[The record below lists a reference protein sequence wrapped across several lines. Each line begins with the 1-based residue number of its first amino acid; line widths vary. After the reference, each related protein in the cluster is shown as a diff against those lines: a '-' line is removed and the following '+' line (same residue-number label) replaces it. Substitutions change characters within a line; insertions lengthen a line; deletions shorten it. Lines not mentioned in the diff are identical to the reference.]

1 MIQLRVTEIVKVS
14 FKGWEKLPDCN
25 FIFKLKLSDIFTHFV
40 NLIMKAIEV
49 KNTGDSVMR
58 IDVRTHLGSL
68 VDYDEMNCYNAVLEE
83 IIKCNAEAN
92 DVMSDETEQNLSD
105 KETKLVNDITV
116 YRTSEKVKDVMRVID
131 DYLTIWTDF
140 RNTVNLSDDE
150 HMTILLIN
158 DWMSSEVKLSHCIY
172 SLKLKSW
179 ALIDEKFDKLHDEG
193 KMTWINASTQ
203 FGFSVFIVWKTVFMN
218 LKKVSTK
225 KRWVMMNIW
234 GLNKIA
240 INDAYPLPLQSDII
254 AAVQGSSHISTVD
267 RMNFF
272 HQFLVSSS
280 DRQKL
285 TVISHRGQK
294 QSNVI
299 LMSYKESSLYIQ
311 RKMNQILWLYWTFAH
326 CYIDDIMIFFR
337 SFKEHVK
344 HLWTI
349 FDLFTCLIISLKSRK
364 FYLSYLSVTL
374 LSQRVNGLDLLT
386 AEEKVAALK
395 GLAFLITL
403 KALKTYLRLTEWL
416 QHYMPYYMQ
425 ITESLQARKTELL
438 WESSVKEGNACKAF
452 TFRMKL
458 IPIKMKRQSFEILQ
472 RSWENLSFLHHFDSI
487 MQLYMNVNTFKQ
499 YEYRSMLYHVKGN
512 LMNNNFSRSN
522 ILSILFLSKMLN
534 RVKRNY
540 WLTELKIAELVWMI
554 RKTQHLIEASAKL
567 IIIFTDHS
575 VIMSIVK
582 QMSLSSSVTDKLN
595 LRLIQASQYLSQF
608 CLNVHH
614 RLRKQHVIS
623 DALFRLL
630 NESVIIRE
638 DAESEEGTLDEVFML
653 TVSLIELSDDF
664 RKEIKESYQKDWQWK
679 KVFKMLEK
687 AEDISKGSWFLLK
700 DGLIHYWDAVDE
712 RLRLCVSKAL
722 EGDIFLLTHDNKSH
736 ISFHHIYET
745 LTANLYFRNMSK
757 HLKKYIE
764 HCKICQLNQT
774 KWHKEYDIL
783 TLIEMLSIPFHTV
796 VMNFVIDLPLIQGF
810 NALLS
815 ITDKHSK
822 CVTLL
827 SGKDTHT
834 AEDWAK
840 TLLNEL
846 TDWGLSQTIIS
857 DHDLKFLSEFWKM
870 TFKRLGIRK
879 MLLSTAYHL
888 QTDGQ
893 SERINQTAEI
903 ALRYYLT
910 EHPDGDWVEFL
921 PELWATL
928 NNMSNSSTG
937 LFSNEVIY
945 RFKLCDT
952 LSSLTTDVLMNFTL
966 NRAAKSKEAEE
977 SLAFTQL
984 SFKIQYDWH
993 HCLLAMKVENLVYIH
1008 LHWGYSLPGLKNRKF
1023 ANQKTGSFSI
1033 KRKIESLAYELKLSE
1048 EWKIHSVIF
1057 ITQLKSTLKGGD
1069 LYKRLS
1075 LNHSSSVV
1083 KRDNF
1088 YELKWLLSKRT
1099 WRYEQGKP
1107 WTEYLVK
1114 WKGYEPE
1121 FRKWYSLN

>member
-1 MIQLRVTEIVKVS
+1 
-14 FKGWEKLPDCN
+14 
-25 FIFKLKLSDIFTHFV
+25 
-40 NLIMKAIEV
+40 
-49 KNTGDSVMR
+49 
-58 IDVRTHLGSL
+58 
-68 VDYDEMNCYNAVLEE
+68 
-83 IIKCNAEAN
+83 
-92 DVMSDETEQNLSD
+92 
-105 KETKLVNDITV
+105 
-116 YRTSEKVKDVMRVID
+116 
-131 DYLTIWTDF
+131 
-140 RNTVNLSDDE
+140 
-150 HMTILLIN
+150 
-158 DWMSSEVKLSHCIY
+158 
-172 SLKLKSW
+172 
-179 ALIDEKFDKLHDEG
+179 
-193 KMTWINASTQ
+193 
-203 FGFSVFIVWKTVFMN
+203 
-218 LKKVSTK
+218 
-225 KRWVMMNIW
+225 
-234 GLNKIA
+234 
-240 INDAYPLPLQSDII
+240 
-254 AAVQGSSHISTVD
+254 
-267 RMNFF
+267 MNFF

-344 HLWTI
+344 HLWMI
-349 FDLFTCLIISLKSRK
+349 FDLFTCLIISLKPRK

-472 RSWENLSFLHHFDSI
+472 RSWENLSFLHHFNLI

-499 YEYRSMLYHVKGN
+499 YEYRGMLYHVKGN
-512 LMNNNFSRSN
+512 LMNNDFSRSN
-522 ILSILFLSKMLN
+522 ILSILFFSKMLN

-595 LRLIQASQYLSQF
+595 LRLVWASQYLSQF
-608 CLNVHH
+608 RLNVHH
-614 RLRKQHVIS
+614 RSGKQHVIS

-630 NESVIIRE
+630 NESAIIRG
-638 DAESEEGTLDEVFML
+638 DAESEEGTLDKVFTL
-653 TVSLIELSDDF
+653 TVSLIKLSDDF
-664 RKEIKESYQKDWQWK
+664 RKEIKESYQKDRQWK

-774 KWHKEYDIL
+774 KWHKEYDTL
-783 TLIEMLSIPFHTV
+783 TSIETPSIPFHTV
-796 VMNFVIDLPLIQGF
+796 AMNFVIDLPLIQGF

-827 SGKDTHT
+827 SDKDTHT

-840 TLLNEL
+840 MLLNGL
-846 TDWGLSQTIIS
+846 TDWGLSQAIIS
-857 DHDLKFLSEFWKM
+857 DHDLKFLSEFWRVM
-870 TFKRLGIRK
+870 FKRLRVHK
-879 MLLSTAYHL
+879 MLLFTAYHS
-888 QTDGQ
+888 QTDSQ
-893 SERINQTAEI
+893 SEQTNQTAEI
-903 ALRYYLT
+903 AVHYYLMK
-910 EHPDGDWVEFL
+910 HSDRDWVDFL
-921 PELWATL
+921 PELHATL
-928 NNMSNSSTG
+928 NNMLNSSTG
-937 LFSNEVIY
+937 LSLNEIVY
-945 RFKLCDT
+945 EFKLHDT
-952 LSSLTTDVLMNFTL
+952 LFFLTTDVLMNFAL
-966 NRAAKSKEAEE
+966 DRAAKFREAEE

-984 SFKIQYDWH
+984 SAKIQYDWH
-993 HCLLAMKVENLVYIH
+993 HCPLAMKVKNLAYIL
-1008 LHWGYSLPGLKNRKF
+1008 LHWKYSLLRLKNRKF
-1023 ANQKTGSFSI
+1023 MNQRAGPFLI
-1033 KRKIESLAYELKLSE
+1033 KRKIESLTYELKLSE

-1057 ITQLKSTLKGGD
+1057 IAQLKSAFKGND

-1075 LNHSSSVV
+1075 SDHSSSVIEEN
-1083 KRDNF
+1083 NF
-1088 YELKWLLSKRT
+1088 YKLKWLLNKRT
-1099 WRYEQGKP
+1099 QRYEWGKL

-1114 WKGYEPE
+1114 WKSYESE
-1121 FRKWYSLN
+1121 FRKWYSLNQLKDAQELIQEYEEAHEGELLIIRAEIKKNQLERVRTQAAMKRALWDNSELSSL